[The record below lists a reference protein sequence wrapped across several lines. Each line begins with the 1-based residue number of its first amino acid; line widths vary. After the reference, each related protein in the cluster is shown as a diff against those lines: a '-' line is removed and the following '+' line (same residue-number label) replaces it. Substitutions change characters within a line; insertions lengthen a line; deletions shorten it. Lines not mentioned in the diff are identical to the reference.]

1 MDRKIGELE
10 FRTDLALECHECY
23 ENKEIDGV
31 IVENCFYEDKEITKT
46 TVSIINEYGEKMLGK
61 KQGTYITI
69 ESSKLKNGDAYIHNQ
84 VIELF
89 TESLKE
95 ICDFDSAKNI
105 LVVGLGNLYVTPDSL
120 GHKVVQKLL
129 VTRHLFDTMEKQL
142 KGIRRVS
149 AIAPGV
155 MGQTG
160 IETSNIVKSIAE
172 EIEADLVIVIDALCA
187 RNVERLNQTIQI
199 SNTGIAP
206 GAGVNNHRA
215 TINEEFIGCKVVAI
229 GVPTVIDAKM
239 LFNNALET
247 AFYDENGELSK
258 YSLSN
263 SIKSDIIHE
272 VLSNSTF
279 DMFVSPKEI
288 DEVIVRLSGIVARS
302 LNLAIHEGISADEI
316 TSLLY

>member
-1 MDRKIGELE
+1 MNNNLHTLE

-23 ENKEIDGV
+23 ENKDIDGV
-31 IVENCFYEDKEITKT
+31 VVENCFYENKEITKT
-46 TVSIINEYGEKMLGK
+46 TVKIENEYGEKMLGK
-61 KQGTYITI
+61 EIGTYVTL
-69 ESSKLKNGDAYIHNQ
+69 ESSKLKNGDVYIHDK

-89 TESLKE
+89 TETIRDMCNFEKTKS
-95 ICDFDSAKNI
+95 I
-105 LVVGLGNLYVTPDSL
+105 LIVGLGNLYVTPDSL

-129 VTRHLFDTMEKQL
+129 ITRHFYDSLKKDM
-142 KGIRRVS
+142 KGIRKVS

-160 IETSNIVKSIAE
+160 IETSNIVKSIAH
-172 EIEADLVIVIDALCA
+172 EINADLVIVLDALCA

-199 SNTGIAP
+199 SDTGISP
-206 GAGVNNHRA
+206 GAGVNNNRA
-215 TINEEFIGCKVVAI
+215 TINKKFIGCRVVAI

-239 LFNNALET
+239 LFSNALQEIFNEEDS
-247 AFYDENGELSK
+247 ALSK

-263 SIKSDIIHE
+263 NEKGDIIDE
-272 VLSNSTF
+272 LLNNSNL

-288 DEVIVRLSGIVARS
+288 DEVIVRLSGIIARS
-302 LNLAIHEGISADEI
+302 LNLAIHEGISTDEI